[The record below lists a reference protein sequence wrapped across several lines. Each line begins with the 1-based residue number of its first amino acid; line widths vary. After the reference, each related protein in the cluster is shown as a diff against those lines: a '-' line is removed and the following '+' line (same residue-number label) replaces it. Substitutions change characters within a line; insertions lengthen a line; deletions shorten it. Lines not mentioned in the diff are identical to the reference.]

1 LETAREKRTAELRG
15 PANGASAAG
24 EYSADSIKVLEGLEA
39 VRTRPHMYI
48 RGTGA
53 EGLHHLVY
61 EVVDNSVDE
70 ALAGYATTIK
80 LTIHVNGSLSVED
93 DGRGI
98 PVGPHPTEP
107 MDTLDVVMTKLHAG
121 GKFDQDSY
129 KVSGGLHGVGVSCVN
144 ALSEYLEVEVYRDG
158 KIHKQRYQCGQPS
171 GKVQILGT
179 TSLRGTKVTFKPDP
193 TVLEATDF
201 NFDVLSNRM
210 RELAFLNPGL
220 RIVMRDERTDKSH
233 DFKYDGGI
241 VAYVE
246 LLNKNKTVL
255 FDKPIAMKGEVNG
268 SEVYV
273 ALQWNDGFDEK
284 VFSFANNINT
294 VDGGPHLIGFKSAL
308 TRSVVK
314 YGEENNS
321 WKEVKESPSGED
333 IREGLTAVVSVK
345 IPGAQFEG
353 NLKGKLVN
361 TEAKG
366 IVEELVAKKLGAFWE
381 ENPAIAKRVMAKVAD
396 AARAR
401 IAARKARETVRRKGA
416 LDSASLPGKLADCQE
431 RDPEKC
437 ELYIVEGDSAGGSAK
452 QGRDR
457 RTQAI
462 LPLRGKILNVEKARF
477 DKMLSSQEIATMIT
491 AIGTGIHDEFDI
503 NKLRYHKIILMTD
516 ADVDGSHIR
525 TLLLT
530 FFYRQMHDVVAR
542 SLADG
547 AMRHHLYIAQPPL
560 YRVKKGKQE
569 IYLKDDASM
578 DAHLLSLGTEGVIVR
593 GDGSAPVQGV
603 PLKELLERVLAYRRL
618 LAKID
623 KRRDARVVDA
633 ALGAVALD
641 QNTLRDPAR
650 LAQARGRLETA
661 LKAAVPNETLSVT
674 IADDAEHG
682 AQKLVVRLGHNGTMR
697 ETQLDHVFVTSPD
710 WAELAKVRQEF
721 SALGRAPFTLSARD
735 GAGADQQAASA
746 LELVDLVKRVAS
758 KGLEIQRYK
767 GLGEM
772 NPEQLWATT
781 MDPARRTLLEV
792 HADDVAEAETM
803 FTTLMGDA
811 VEPRRE
817 FIEKNA
823 LDATNLDI

>member
-1 LETAREKRTAELRG
+1 METARDKRTAESRG
-15 PANGASAAG
+15 PANGAPAGG

-39 VRTRPHMYI
+39 VRKRPHMYI
-48 RGTGA
+48 RGTGT

-70 ALAGYATTIK
+70 ALAGHATTIK
-80 LTIHVNGSLSVED
+80 LIIHANGSLSVED

-98 PVGPHPTEP
+98 PVGPHPTEA

-121 GKFDQDSY
+121 GKFDQGSY

-144 ALSEYLEVEVYRDG
+144 ALSEYLQVEVYRG
-158 KIHKQRYQCGQPS
+158 GQIHKQRYEKGVPT
-171 GKVQILGT
+171 GKVHVLGT
-179 TSLRGTKVTFKPDP
+179 TSLRGTKVTFKPDS

-210 RELAFLNPGL
+210 REMAFLNPGL
-220 RIVMRDERTDKSH
+220 RITMRDERTDKSH
-233 DFKYDGGI
+233 DFKYEGGI

-255 FDKPIAMKGEVNG
+255 FDKPISMKGEVNG
-268 SEVYV
+268 AEVHV

-294 VDGGPHLIGFKSAL
+294 IDGGPHLIGFKSAL
-308 TRSVVK
+308 TRSVIK
-314 YGEENNS
+314 YGEESNS
-321 WKEVKESPSGED
+321 WKEIKESPSGED

-366 IVEELVAKKLGAFWE
+366 MVEEMVAQKLRAFWE

-477 DKMLSSQEIATMIT
+477 DKMLGSQEIATMIT

-503 NKLRYHKIILMTD
+503 GKLRYHKIILMTD

-542 SLADG
+542 TLADG
-547 AMRHHLYIAQPPL
+547 ATKHHLYIAQPPL

-569 IYLKDDASM
+569 LYLKDDAAL
-578 DAHLLSLGTEGVIVR
+578 DAHLLNLGTEGVTVR
-593 GDGSAPVQGV
+593 GEGSEPVQGAR
-603 PLKELLERVLAYRRL
+603 LKELLEKVLAYRRL
-618 LAKID
+618 LGKID

-633 ALGAVALD
+633 ALAGSTLE
-641 QNTLRDPAR
+641 QQTLRDPE
-650 LAQARGRLETA
+650 RLEQVRAALETD

-682 AQKLVVRLGHNGTMR
+682 AQKLVVKLGHNGATR
-697 ETQLDHVFVTSPD
+697 ETHLDHVFVTSPD
-710 WAELAKVRQEF
+710 WAELAKLRQDF
-721 SALGRAPFTLSARD
+721 SAFGRAPFTLAARD
-735 GAGADQQAASA
+735 GAAAEQQARSP
-746 LELVDLVKRVAS
+746 LELVDLVKRAAS

-772 NPEQLWATT
+772 NPEQLWSTT

-817 FIEKNA
+817 FIEKHA

>member
-1 LETAREKRTAELRG
+1 LETAREKRTADPRG
-15 PANGASAAG
+15 PGNGAPAAG

-39 VRTRPHMYI
+39 VRKRPHMYI

-70 ALAGYATTIK
+70 ALAGYATTVK

-107 MDTLDVVMTKLHAG
+107 MDTLDVVMTKLHSG
-121 GKFDQDSY
+121 GKFDQGSY

-144 ALSEYLEVEVYRDG
+144 ALSEYLEAEVYRDG
-158 KIHKQRYQCGQPS
+158 QIHRQRYEKGVPT
-171 GKVQILGT
+171 GKVQIIGT
-179 TSLRGTKVTFKPDP
+179 TSLRGTKVTFKPDAS
-193 TVLEATDF
+193 VLEATDF

-220 RIVMRDERTDKSH
+220 RITMRDERSDKSH
-233 DFKYDGGI
+233 DFKYEGGI

-255 FDKPIAMKGEVNG
+255 FDPPISMKSEQNGAEVH
-268 SEVYV
+268 V

-308 TRSVVK
+308 TRTVVK
-314 YGEENNS
+314 YGEESNS
-321 WKEVKESPSGED
+321 WKEIKESPSGED

-366 IVEELVAKKLGAFWE
+366 LVEEMVARKLVAFWE
-381 ENPAIAKRVMAKVAD
+381 QNPGIAKRVVAKVGD

-457 RTQAI
+457 RYQAI

-503 NKLRYHKIILMTD
+503 GKLRYHKIILMTD

-542 SLADG
+542 QLADG
-547 AMRHHLYIAQPPL
+547 ATRHHLYIAQPPL

-569 IYLKDDASM
+569 IYLKDDAGL
-578 DAHLLSLGTEGVIVR
+578 DAHLLNLGTEGASVR
-593 GDGSAPVQGV
+593 GQGADV
-603 PLKELLERVLAYRRL
+603 AEGPRLKDLLEKVLAYRRL

-623 KRRDARVVDA
+623 KRRDRRVVDA
-633 ALGAVALD
+633 ALSGPALD
-641 QNTLRDPAR
+641 QQALRDPAR
-650 LAQARGRLETA
+650 LLQVRGALEAA
-661 LKAAVPNETLSVT
+661 LKAAEPNETLAVVV
-674 IADDAEHG
+674 ADDSEHG
-682 AQKLVVRLGHNGTMR
+682 AQKLVVKLGHNGSLR
-697 ETQLDHVFVTSPD
+697 ETHLDHVFLTSPD
-710 WAELAKVRQEF
+710 WAELAKVWQQF
-721 SALGRAPFTLSARD
+721 AGLGRAPFELSSRD
-735 GAGADQQAASA
+735 GSGARQQVGNP
-746 LELVDLVKRVAS
+746 LELVDLVKRAAS

-772 NPEQLWATT
+772 NAEQLWSTT
-781 MDPARRTLLEV
+781 MDPERRTLLEV

-823 LDATNLDI
+823 LDVTNLDI

>member
-1 LETAREKRTAELRG
+1 METQQDKRPVPSTVPG
-15 PANGASAAG
+15 GD
-24 EYSADSIKVLEGLEA
+24 YSADSIKVLEGLEA
-39 VRTRPHMYI
+39 VRKRPHMYI
-48 RGTGA
+48 RGTGT

-70 ALAGYATTIK
+70 ALGGHAKTIE
-80 LTIHVNGSLSVED
+80 LTIHANGSLSVQD

-98 PVGPHPTEP
+98 PVGPHPTES

-121 GKFDQDSY
+121 GKFDGSSY

-144 ALSEYLEVEVYRDG
+144 ALSDYLEVEVYRQG
-158 KIHKQRYQCGQPS
+158 KIYKQRYERGVPTGQV
-171 GKVQILGT
+171 KQLGT
-179 TSLRGTKVTFKPDP
+179 TTSKGTKVTFKPDP
-193 TVLEATDF
+193 TVLEATEF

-220 RIVMRDERTDKSH
+220 RILMRDERSDKSH
-233 DFKYDGGI
+233 DFKYEGGI

-246 LLNKNKTVL
+246 LLNKNKTLL
-255 FDKPIAMKGEVNG
+255 FDAPISIKGEQEG
-268 SEVYV
+268 GAEVYV

-294 VDGGPHLIGFKSAL
+294 VDGGPHMVGFKSAL

-314 YGEENNS
+314 YGEEAGS
-321 WKEVKESPSGED
+321 WKDIKESPSGED
-333 IREGLTAVVSVK
+333 VREGLTAVVSVK

-366 IVEELVAKKLGAFWE
+366 IVEQLVGDKLTQFWE
-381 ENPAIAKRVMAKVAD
+381 QNPAIAKRVMAKVTD

-416 LDSASLPGKLADCQE
+416 LDSNSLPGKLADCQE

-477 DKMLSSQEIATMIT
+477 DKMLGSQEITTMIT

-542 SLADG
+542 NMGDG
-547 AMRHHLYIAQPPL
+547 TKKHHLYIAQPPL
-560 YRVKKGKQE
+560 YRVAKGKKE
-569 IYLKDDASM
+569 LYLKDDAAL
-578 DAHLLSLGTEGVIVR
+578 DAHLMTIGTEGAIVK
-593 GDGSAPVQGV
+593 GAGATDPLSGE
-603 PLKELLERVLAYRRL
+603 PLKVLLEKVLQYQRL
-618 LAKID
+618 LGKVD
-623 KRRDARVVDA
+623 KRRDGRVVDA
-633 ALGAVALD
+633 AL
-641 QNTLRDPAR
+641 T
-650 LAQARGRLETA
+650 
-661 LKAAVPNETLSVT
+661 S
-674 IADDAEHG
+674 
-682 AQKLVVRLGHNGTMR
+682 
-697 ETQLDHVFVTSPD
+697 TQLDAQALRSPEFLSVQALSLKNALAAAHPNESLSLDVVDDPEHGCQKILVRMGLNGAVRDTSVDHVLFTSPD
-710 WAELAKVRQEF
+710 FSELVRLRKEF
-721 SALGRAPFTLSARD
+721 ALLGHAPYELTTRE
-735 GAGADQQAASA
+735 GAGAQSA
-746 LELVDLVKRVAS
+746 QSAMELVETVKRTAS
-758 KGLEIQRYK
+758 KGLDIQRYK

-772 NPEQLWATT
+772 NPEQLWSTT
-781 MDPARRTLLEV
+781 MDPERRTLLEV
-792 HADDVAEAETM
+792 HADDMAEAELM

-817 FIEKNA
+817 FIEKHA

>member
-1 LETAREKRTAELRG
+1 LETAREKRTAEARG
-15 PANGASAAG
+15 PANGAPGGG

-39 VRTRPHMYI
+39 VRKRPHMYI

-70 ALAGYATTIK
+70 ALAGHATTIK
-80 LTIHVNGSLSVED
+80 LTIHANGSLSVED

-98 PVGPHPTEP
+98 PVGPHPTEE

-121 GKFDQDSY
+121 GKFDQGSY

-144 ALSEYLEVEVYRDG
+144 ALSEYLQVEVYRDG
-158 KIHKQRYQCGQPS
+158 QIHKQRYEQGVPT
-171 GKVQILGT
+171 GRVHVLGT
-179 TSLRGTKVTFKPDP
+179 TSLRGTKVTFKPDA

-220 RIVMRDERTDKSH
+220 RITMRDERTDKSH

-246 LLNKNKTVL
+246 LLNKNKAVL
-255 FDKPIAMKGEVNG
+255 SEPPISMKGEVNG
-268 SEVYV
+268 AEVNV

-321 WKEVKESPSGED
+321 WKEIKESPSGED

-366 IVEELVAKKLGAFWE
+366 IVEELVAKKLGAFFE
-381 ENPAIAKRVMAKVAD
+381 ENPAIAKRVMAKVGD

-503 NKLRYHKIILMTD
+503 GKLRYHKIILMTD

-542 SLADG
+542 TLADG
-547 AMRHHLYIAQPPL
+547 ATKHHLYIAQPPL

-569 IYLKDDASM
+569 LYLKDDAAL
-578 DAHLLSLGTEGVIVR
+578 DAHLLNLGTEGVAVR
-593 GDGSAPVQGV
+593 GQGSEPVQGAR
-603 PLKELLERVLAYRRL
+603 LKELLEKVLAYRRL
-618 LAKID
+618 LSKID

-633 ALGAVALD
+633 ALSIPALD
-641 QNTLRDPAR
+641 QLALRDP
-650 LAQARGRLETA
+650 GRLEQVRSA
-661 LKAAVPNETLSVT
+661 LEAELKAAVPNETLSV
-674 IADDAEHG
+674 
-682 AQKLVVRLGHNGTMR
+682 
-697 ETQLDHVFVTSPD
+697 
-710 WAELAKVRQEF
+710 
-721 SALGRAPFTLSARD
+721 
-735 GAGADQQAASA
+735 AA
-746 LELVDLVKRVAS
+746 V
-758 KGLEIQRYK
+758 
-767 GLGEM
+767 
-772 NPEQLWATT
+772 
-781 MDPARRTLLEV
+781 
-792 HADDVAEAETM
+792 
-803 FTTLMGDA
+803 
-811 VEPRRE
+811 
-817 FIEKNA
+817 
-823 LDATNLDI
+823 

>member
-1 LETAREKRTAELRG
+1 
-15 PANGASAAG
+15 
-24 EYSADSIKVLEGLEA
+24 
-39 VRTRPHMYI
+39 
-48 RGTGA
+48 A

-70 ALAGYATTIK
+70 ALGGHATTIN
-80 LTIHVNGSLSVED
+80 LTIHANGSLSVTD

-121 GKFDQDSY
+121 GKFDSNSY

-144 ALSEYLEVEVYRDG
+144 ALSEWMEVEVYRDG
-158 KIHKQRYQCGQPS
+158 QIYKQRYHTGIP
-171 GKVQILGT
+171 GGAVKTIGT
-179 TSLRGTKVTFKPDP
+179 TSLRGTKVTFKPDA

-220 RIVMRDERTDKSH
+220 RILMRDERSDKSH
-233 DFKYDGGI
+233 DFKYEGGI

-255 FDKPIAMKGEVNG
+255 FDEPISVRGGDANGAEVH
-268 SEVYV
+268 V

-294 VDGGPHLIGFKSAL
+294 IDGGPHLIGFKSAL

-314 YGEENNS
+314 YGEES
-321 WKEVKESPSGED
+321 GAWKEIKESPSGED

-366 IVEELVAKKLGAFWE
+366 IVEDLVGRKLTEFWE
-381 ENPAIAKRVMAKVAD
+381 RNPPVAKRVMAKVAD

-477 DKMLSSQEIATMIT
+477 DKMLSSQEIVTMIT
-491 AIGTGIHDEFDI
+491 AIGTGIHEEFDI
-503 NKLRYHKIILMTD
+503 SKLRYHKIILMTD

-542 SLADG
+542 QTADG
-547 AMRHHLYIAQPPL
+547 LKKHHLYIAQPPL
-560 YRVKKGKQE
+560 YRVAKGKKE
-569 IYLKDDASM
+569 LYLKDDASL
-578 DAHLLSLGTEGVIVR
+578 DAYLLTLGTEGASVR
-593 GDGSAPVQGV
+593 GAGGGEISGEQ
-603 PLKELLERVLAYRRL
+603 LKALLDKVLQYRRL
-618 LAKID
+618 LGKMD
-623 KRRDARVVDA
+623 KRRDGRVVDA
-633 ALGAVALD
+633 VLSSTVID
-641 QNTLRDPAR
+641 
-650 LAQARGRLETA
+650 AQALRA
-661 LKAAVPNETLSVT
+661 PQQLKAQSAALQAALAKAQPGETLSVE
-674 IADDAEHG
+674 IAEDPEHG
-682 AQKLVVRLGHNGTMR
+682 CQKIIVRLGHNGAMR
-697 ETQLDHVFVTSPD
+697 ETAVDHVLLSGPD
-710 WAELAKVRQEF
+710 FAEL
-721 SALGRAPFTLSARD
+721 
-735 GAGADQQAASA
+735 
-746 LELVDLVKRVAS
+746 
-758 KGLEIQRYK
+758 QR
-767 GLGEM
+767 L
-772 NPEQLWATT
+772 
-781 MDPARRTLLEV
+781 
-792 HADDVAEAETM
+792 
-803 FTTLMGDA
+803 
-811 VEPRRE
+811 RRE
-817 FIEKNA
+817 FAQLGKAPYE
-823 LDATNLDI
+823 LATKDGA

>member
-1 LETAREKRTAELRG
+1 LETARDKRTAESRG
-15 PANGASAAG
+15 PANGAPAGG

-39 VRTRPHMYI
+39 VRKRPHMYI
-48 RGTGA
+48 RGTGT

-70 ALAGYATTIK
+70 ALAGHATTIK
-80 LTIHVNGSLSVED
+80 LIIHANGSLSVED

-98 PVGPHPTEP
+98 PVGPHPTEA

-121 GKFDQDSY
+121 GKFDQGSY

-144 ALSEYLEVEVYRDG
+144 ALSEYLQVEVYRG
-158 KIHKQRYQCGQPS
+158 GQIHKQRYEKGVPT
-171 GKVQILGT
+171 GKVHVLGT
-179 TSLRGTKVTFKPDP
+179 TSLRGTKVTFKPDS

-210 RELAFLNPGL
+210 REMAFLNPGL
-220 RIVMRDERTDKSH
+220 RITMRDERTDKSH
-233 DFKYDGGI
+233 DFKYEGGI

-255 FDKPIAMKGEVNG
+255 FDKPISMKGEVNG
-268 SEVYV
+268 AEVHV

-308 TRSVVK
+308 TRSVIK
-314 YGEENNS
+314 YGEESNS
-321 WKEVKESPSGED
+321 WKEIKESPSGED

-366 IVEELVAKKLGAFWE
+366 MVEEMVAQKLRAFWE

-477 DKMLSSQEIATMIT
+477 DKMLGSQEIATMIT

-503 NKLRYHKIILMTD
+503 GKLRYHKIILMTD

-542 SLADG
+542 TLADG
-547 AMRHHLYIAQPPL
+547 ATKHHLYIAQPPL

-569 IYLKDDASM
+569 LYLKDDAAL
-578 DAHLLSLGTEGVIVR
+578 DAHLLNLGTEGVTVR
-593 GDGSAPVQGV
+593 GEGSEPVQGAR
-603 PLKELLERVLAYRRL
+603 LKELLEKVLAYRRL
-618 LAKID
+618 LGKID

-633 ALGAVALD
+633 ALAGSTLE
-641 QNTLRDPAR
+641 QQTLRDPE
-650 LAQARGRLETA
+650 RLEQVRAALETD

-682 AQKLVVRLGHNGTMR
+682 AQKLVVKLGHNGATR
-697 ETQLDHVFVTSPD
+697 ETHLDHVFVTSPD
-710 WAELAKVRQEF
+710 WAELAKLRQDF
-721 SALGRAPFTLSARD
+721 SAFGRAPFTLAARD
-735 GAGADQQAASA
+735 GAAAEQQARSP
-746 LELVDLVKRVAS
+746 LELVELVKRAAS

-772 NPEQLWATT
+772 NPEQLWSTT

-817 FIEKNA
+817 FIEKHA

>member
-1 LETAREKRTAELRG
+1 METAQDKRVPK
-15 PANGASAAG
+15 PAPAAG

-39 VRTRPHMYI
+39 VRKRPHMYI
-48 RGTGA
+48 RGVGA

-70 ALAGYATTIK
+70 ALAGHAKTVE
-80 LTIHVNGSLSVED
+80 LTIHANGSLSVQD

-98 PVGPHPTEP
+98 PVGPHPTES

-121 GKFDQDSY
+121 GKFDSNSY

-144 ALSEYLEVEVYRDG
+144 ALSEWMEVEVYRDG
-158 KIHKQRYQCGQPS
+158 QIYKQRYHTGIP
-171 GKVQILGT
+171 GGAVKTIGT
-179 TSLRGTKVTFKPDP
+179 TSLRGTKVTFKPDA

-220 RIVMRDERTDKSH
+220 RILMRDERSDKSH
-233 DFKYDGGI
+233 DFKYEGGI

-255 FDKPIAMKGEVNG
+255 FDEPISVRGGDANGAEVH
-268 SEVYV
+268 V

-294 VDGGPHLIGFKSAL
+294 IDGGPHLIGFKSAL

-314 YGEENNS
+314 YGEES
-321 WKEVKESPSGED
+321 GAWKEIKESPSGED

-366 IVEELVAKKLGAFWE
+366 IVEDLVGRKLTEFWE
-381 ENPAIAKRVMAKVAD
+381 RNPPVAKRVMAKVAD

-477 DKMLSSQEIATMIT
+477 DKMLSSQEIVTMIT
-491 AIGTGIHDEFDI
+491 AIGTGIHEEFDI
-503 NKLRYHKIILMTD
+503 SKLRYHKIILMTD

-542 SLADG
+542 QTADG
-547 AMRHHLYIAQPPL
+547 LKKHHLYIAQPPL
-560 YRVKKGKQE
+560 YRVAKGKKE
-569 IYLKDDASM
+569 LYLKDDASL
-578 DAHLLSLGTEGVIVR
+578 DAYLLTLGTEGASVR
-593 GDGSAPVQGV
+593 GAGGGEISGEQ
-603 PLKELLERVLAYRRL
+603 LKALLDKVLQYRRL
-618 LAKID
+618 LGKMD
-623 KRRDARVVDA
+623 KRRDGRVVDA
-633 ALGAVALD
+633 VLSSTVID
-641 QNTLRDPAR
+641 
-650 LAQARGRLETA
+650 AQALRA
-661 LKAAVPNETLSVT
+661 PQQLKAQSAALQAALAKAQPGETLSVE
-674 IADDAEHG
+674 IAEDPEHG
-682 AQKLVVRLGHNGTMR
+682 CQKIIVRLGHNGAMR
-697 ETQLDHVFVTSPD
+697 ETAVDHVLLSGPD
-710 WAELAKVRQEF
+710 FAELQRLRREF
-721 SALGRAPFTLSARD
+721 AQLGKAPYELATKD
-735 GAGADQQAASA
+735 GAAGQTAQNPID
-746 LELVDLVKRVAS
+746 LVEMVKRVAS

-772 NPEQLWATT
+772 NPEQLWTTT

-792 HADDVAEAETM
+792 HADDMAEAELM

-817 FIEKNA
+817 FIEKHA

>member
-1 LETAREKRTAELRG
+1 METAQEKR
-15 PANGASAAG
+15 ASSATPAAG

-39 VRTRPHMYI
+39 VRKRPHMYI
-48 RGTGA
+48 RGVGA

-61 EVVDNSVDE
+61 EVVDNAVDE
-70 ALAGYATTIK
+70 ALAGHARTIE
-80 LTIHVNGSLSVED
+80 LTIHANGSLSVQD

-121 GKFDQDSY
+121 GKFDTNSY

-144 ALSEYLEVEVYRDG
+144 ALSEWMEVEVYRDG
-158 KIHKQRYQCGQPS
+158 QIYKQRYQTGIPAGQVKVI
-171 GKVQILGT
+171 GK
-179 TSLRGTKVTFKPDP
+179 TSLRGTKVTFKPDA

-220 RIVMRDERTDKSH
+220 RILMRDERSDKSH
-233 DFKYDGGI
+233 DFKYEGGI

-255 FDKPIAMKGEVNG
+255 FDPPISVRGDSDG

-308 TRSVVK
+308 TRTVVK
-314 YGEENNS
+314 YGEENGF
-321 WKEVKESPSGED
+321 WKEIKESPSGED

-366 IVEELVAKKLGAFWE
+366 FVEDLVGRKLTEFWE
-381 ENPAIAKRVMAKVAD
+381 RNPAIAKRVMTKVAD

-542 SLADG
+542 KSDDG
-547 AMRHHLYIAQPPL
+547 VQKHHLYIAQPPL
-560 YRVKKGKQE
+560 YRVAKGKKE
-569 IYLKDDASM
+569 IYLKDDGAL
-578 DAHLLSLGTEGVIVR
+578 DAHLLDLGTEGAAVR
-593 GDGSAPVQGV
+593 GQGGAEISGRQ
-603 PLKELLERVLAYRRL
+603 LEGLLEEVLHYRRL
-618 LAKID
+618 LGKID
-623 KRRDARVVDA
+623 KRRDGRVLDA
-633 ALGAVALD
+633 ALSSTEID
-641 QNTLRDPAR
+641 
-650 LAQARGRLETA
+650 AQALRSPQVLAAQASA
-661 LKAAVPNETLSVT
+661 LQAALARAHPSETLSVKVEE
-674 IADDAEHG
+674 DPEHG
-682 AQKLVVRLGHNGTMR
+682 CQKIVVRLGHNGALR
-697 ETQLDHVFVTSPD
+697 ETAVDHVLLSGPD
-710 WAELAKVRQEF
+710 FEELRRLRAEFAQ
-721 SALGRAPFTLSARD
+721 LGRAPYELTTKDGSA
-735 GAGADQQAASA
+735 GQTAQNPI
-746 LELVDLVKRVAS
+746 ELVEMVKRLAS

-781 MDPARRTLLEV
+781 MDPAKRTLLEV
-792 HADDVAEAETM
+792 HADDMAEAELM

-817 FIEKNA
+817 FIERHA

>member
-1 LETAREKRTAELRG
+1 LETGHETQAGKRPG
-15 PANGASAAG
+15 AG

-39 VRTRPHMYI
+39 VRKRPHMYI
-48 RGTGA
+48 RGVGA

-70 ALAGYATTIK
+70 ALAGYATTIQ
-80 LTIHVNGSLSVED
+80 LTIHANGSLSVQD

-98 PVGPHPTEP
+98 PVGPHPTEA

-121 GKFDQDSY
+121 GKFDQGSY

-144 ALSEYLEVEVYRDG
+144 ALSEYLEVEVYRG
-158 KIHKQRYQCGQPS
+158 GQIYKQRYACGVPTGQVR
-171 GKVQILGT
+171 GIGT
-179 TSLRGTKVTFKPDP
+179 TSLKGTKVTFKPDP
-193 TVLEATDF
+193 TVLEAVDF
-201 NFDVLSNRM
+201 NFDVLSNRL

-220 RIVMRDERTDKSH
+220 RILMRDERSDKSH

-246 LLNKNKTVL
+246 LLNTNKSTL
-255 FDKPIAMKGEVNG
+255 FDKPISVKGEVNG
-268 SEVYV
+268 AEVHV

-308 TRSVVK
+308 TRTVVK
-314 YGEENNS
+314 YGEES
-321 WKEVKESPSGED
+321 GAWKEIKESPSGED
-333 IREGLTAVVSVK
+333 IREGLTAVISVK

-361 TEAKG
+361 TEAKAV
-366 IVEELVAKKLGAFWE
+366 VEQLVGEKLASFWE

-416 LDSASLPGKLADCQE
+416 LDSNSLPGKLADCQE
-431 RDPEKC
+431 RDPKLC

-477 DKMLSSQEIATMIT
+477 DKMLSSAEISTMIT

-503 NKLRYHKIILMTD
+503 GKLRYHKIILMTD

-530 FFYRQMHDVVAR
+530 FFYRQMHDVVVR
-542 SLADG
+542 KMEDG
-547 AMRHHLYIAQPPL
+547 EHKHHLYIAQPPL
-560 YRVKKGKQE
+560 YRVAKGKKE
-569 IYLKDDASM
+569 LYLKDDAAL
-578 DAHLLSLGTEGVIVR
+578 DAHLLNIGTDGAIVR
-593 GDGSAPVQGV
+593 GEGGSSEVSGEQ
-603 PLKELLERVLAYRRL
+603 LKALLDKVLQYRRL
-618 LAKID
+618 LGKLD
-623 KRRDARVVDA
+623 KRRDSRVVDA
-633 ALGAVALD
+633 LLD
-641 QNTLRDPAR
+641 GTKLDAEALRDEEKVKAGKGDLEKA
-650 LAQARGRLETA
+650 LAKAEPHETA
-661 LKAAVPNETLSVT
+661 IISIEP
-674 IADDAEHG
+674 DPEHG
-682 AQKLVVRLGHNGTMR
+682 CQKLVVRLGFNGAVR
-697 ETQLDHVFVTSPD
+697 ETSVDHVLLGGPD
-710 WAELAKVRQEF
+710 YAELQRLRGEF
-721 SALGRAPFTLSARD
+721 APLGRAPYQLVSRD
-735 GAGADQQAASA
+735 GAEGQMAGNPID
-746 LELVDLVKRVAS
+746 LVDTVKKAAS

-772 NPEQLWATT
+772 NPEQLWETT
-781 MDPARRTLLEV
+781 MDPSRRTLLEV
-792 HADDVAEAETM
+792 HADDMAEAELM

>member
-1 LETAREKRTAELRG
+1 VILETAQDKRVPK
-15 PANGASAAG
+15 PAPAAG

-39 VRTRPHMYI
+39 VRKRPHMYI
-48 RGTGA
+48 RGVGA

-70 ALAGYATTIK
+70 ALAGHAKTVE
-80 LTIHVNGSLSVED
+80 LTIHANGSLSVQD

-98 PVGPHPTEP
+98 PVGPHPTES

-121 GKFDQDSY
+121 GKFDSNSY

-144 ALSEYLEVEVYRDG
+144 ALSEWMEVEVYRNG
-158 KIHKQRYQCGQPS
+158 QIYKQRYQTGIP
-171 GKVQILGT
+171 GGAVKTIGT
-179 TSLRGTKVTFKPDP
+179 TSLRGTKVTFKPDA

-220 RIVMRDERTDKSH
+220 RILMRDERSDKSH
-233 DFKYDGGI
+233 DFKYEGGI

-255 FDKPIAMKGEVNG
+255 FDAPISVRGGDENGAEVH
-268 SEVYV
+268 V

-294 VDGGPHLIGFKSAL
+294 IDGGPHLIGFKSAL
-308 TRSVVK
+308 TRTVVK
-314 YGEENNS
+314 YGEES
-321 WKEVKESPSGED
+321 GAWKEIKESPSGED

-366 IVEELVAKKLGAFWE
+366 IVEDLVGRKLTEFWE
-381 ENPAIAKRVMAKVAD
+381 RNPPIAKRVMAKVAD

-477 DKMLSSQEIATMIT
+477 DKMLSSQEIVTMIT
-491 AIGTGIHDEFDI
+491 AIGTGIHEEFDI
-503 NKLRYHKIILMTD
+503 SKLRYHKIILMTD

-542 SLADG
+542 QGADG
-547 AMRHHLYIAQPPL
+547 LKKHHLYIAQPPL
-560 YRVKKGKQE
+560 YRVAKGKKE
-569 IYLKDDASM
+569 LYLKDDASL
-578 DAHLLSLGTEGVIVR
+578 DAYLLTLGTEGASVR
-593 GDGSAPVQGV
+593 GAGGGEISGEQ
-603 PLKELLERVLAYRRL
+603 LKALLDKVLQYRRL
-618 LAKID
+618 LGKMD
-623 KRRDARVVDA
+623 KRRDGRVVDA
-633 ALGAVALD
+633 VLSSTELDAQVLRSPQQLKTQSIALQAAL
-641 QNTLRDPAR
+641 A
-650 LAQARGRLETA
+650 
-661 LKAAVPNETLSVT
+661 KAHPGETLSVE
-674 IADDAEHG
+674 IAEDPEHG
-682 AQKLVVRLGHNGTMR
+682 CQKIIVRLGHNGAMR
-697 ETQLDHVFVTSPD
+697 ETAVDHVLLSGPD
-710 WAELAKVRQEF
+710 FAELQRLRREF
-721 SALGRAPFTLSARD
+721 AQLGKAPYELATKD
-735 GAGADQQAASA
+735 GTAGQTAQNPID
-746 LELVDLVKRVAS
+746 LVEMVKRVAS

-772 NPEQLWATT
+772 NPEQLWTTT
-781 MDPARRTLLEV
+781 MDPAKRTLLEV
-792 HADDVAEAETM
+792 HADDMAEAELM

-817 FIEKNA
+817 FIEKHA

>member
-1 LETAREKRTAELRG
+1 LETAQDKRVPK
-15 PANGASAAG
+15 PAPAAG

-39 VRTRPHMYI
+39 VRKRPHMYI
-48 RGTGA
+48 RGVGA

-70 ALAGYATTIK
+70 ALAGHAKTVE
-80 LTIHVNGSLSVED
+80 LTIHANGSLSVQD

-98 PVGPHPTEP
+98 PVGPHPTES

-121 GKFDQDSY
+121 GKFDSNSY

-144 ALSEYLEVEVYRDG
+144 ALSEWMEVEVYRDG
-158 KIHKQRYQCGQPS
+158 QIYKQRYHTGIP
-171 GKVQILGT
+171 GGAVKTIGT
-179 TSLRGTKVTFKPDP
+179 TSLRGTKVTFKPDA

-220 RIVMRDERTDKSH
+220 RILMRDERSDKSH
-233 DFKYDGGI
+233 DFKYEGGI

-255 FDKPIAMKGEVNG
+255 FDEPISVRGGDANGAEVH
-268 SEVYV
+268 V

-294 VDGGPHLIGFKSAL
+294 IDGGPHLIGFKSAL

-314 YGEENNS
+314 YGEES
-321 WKEVKESPSGED
+321 GAWKEIKESPSGED

-366 IVEELVAKKLGAFWE
+366 IVEDLVGRKLTEFWE
-381 ENPAIAKRVMAKVAD
+381 RNPPVAKRVMAKVAD

-477 DKMLSSQEIATMIT
+477 DKMLSSQEIVTMIT
-491 AIGTGIHDEFDI
+491 AIGTGIHEEFDI
-503 NKLRYHKIILMTD
+503 SKLRYHKIILMTD

-542 SLADG
+542 QTADG
-547 AMRHHLYIAQPPL
+547 LKKHHLYIAQPPL
-560 YRVKKGKQE
+560 YRVAKGKKE
-569 IYLKDDASM
+569 LYLKDDASL
-578 DAHLLSLGTEGVIVR
+578 DAYLLTLGTEGASVR
-593 GDGSAPVQGV
+593 GAGGGEISGEQ
-603 PLKELLERVLAYRRL
+603 LKALLDKVLQYRRL
-618 LAKID
+618 LGKMD
-623 KRRDARVVDA
+623 KRRDGRVVDA
-633 ALGAVALD
+633 VLSSTVID
-641 QNTLRDPAR
+641 
-650 LAQARGRLETA
+650 AQALRA
-661 LKAAVPNETLSVT
+661 PQQLKAQSAALQAALAKAQPGETLSVE
-674 IADDAEHG
+674 IAEDPEHG
-682 AQKLVVRLGHNGTMR
+682 CQKIIVRLGHNGAMR
-697 ETQLDHVFVTSPD
+697 ETAVDHVLLSGPD
-710 WAELAKVRQEF
+710 FAELQRLRREF
-721 SALGRAPFTLSARD
+721 AQLGKAPYELATKD
-735 GAGADQQAASA
+735 GAAGQTAQNPID
-746 LELVDLVKRVAS
+746 LVEMVKRVAS

-772 NPEQLWATT
+772 NPEQLWTTT

-792 HADDVAEAETM
+792 HADDMAEAELM

-817 FIEKNA
+817 FIEKHA